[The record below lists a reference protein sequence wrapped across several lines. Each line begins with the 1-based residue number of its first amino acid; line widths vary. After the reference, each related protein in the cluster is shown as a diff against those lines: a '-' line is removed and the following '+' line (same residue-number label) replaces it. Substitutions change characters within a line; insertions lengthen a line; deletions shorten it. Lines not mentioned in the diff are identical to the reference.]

1 MMDSSA
7 ASVHAI
13 PARWTTI
20 ESSKSF
26 TKTHTKTTRLC
37 ADEGPGDLRP
47 TSELPPIYVGKSSYD
62 VVIPDRSDYFSL
74 EAFESA
80 NHASDSTKAQAHRRC
95 LQYSPAFVISTS
107 SMLLA
112 CRANAGRHRMLHS
125 SSECMCRIA
134 AGPCSTRHARAGT
147 LTTSLHRCLITPAN
161 CCIWAPLLH
170 AGQNAFVGCSD
181 KVPMHAELHGSK
193 AWTCINAWVV
203 GAMQWAARALRTA

>member
-1 MMDSSA
+1 MRMMDSSA

-62 VVIPDRSDYFSL
+62 VVITDRSDYFSL

-95 LQYSPAFVISTS
+95 LQYSPIFTS
-107 SMLLA
+107 FRNQHKQHASCVQGQ
-112 CRANAGRHRMLHS
+112 CRPPPHV
-125 SSECMCRIA
+125 
-134 AGPCSTRHARAGT
+134 T
-147 LTTSLHRCLITPAN
+147 
-161 CCIWAPLLH
+161 
-170 AGQNAFVGCSD
+170 Q
-181 KVPMHAELHGSK
+181 
-193 AWTCINAWVV
+193 
-203 GAMQWAARALRTA
+203 QQ